1 MNEALLRLRGLVKR
15 YGTAEALRGIDLD
28 VAPGEAFG
36 LLGPNG
42 AGKTTTLRILATL
55 VRPSAGEA
63 WVNGRSV
70 LRDPLAVRRSLGIVN
85 GGMGLYERLTG
96 REILHFFGRFYG
108 LREAEL
114 EERVRWLDGLLG
126 LGEALDKRV
135 ETMSSGMIQK
145 IVVGRAIL
153 HRPPVLLLDEATQGL
168 DVFARRALL
177 DFVQEYKAAGHTVV
191 YSTHVLPEAEEVC
204 DRVGFL
210 HRGRLLFV
218 GSVPEAKERYATD
231 SLERAFIRA
240 AEEATA

>member
-1 MNEALLRLRGLVKR
+1 MSEPLVRMRGVTKRYDGTQALRGL
-15 YGTAEALRGIDLD
+15 DLD
-28 VAPGEAFG
+28 VAPGMAFG

-55 VRPSAGEA
+55 IRPSSGEA
-63 WVNGRSV
+63 WVNGHSV
-70 LRDPLAVRRSLGIVN
+70 TGAPLAVRRSLGIVN
-85 GGMGLYERLTG
+85 GGMGLYERLSG

-108 LREAEL
+108 LDDAEL
-114 EERVRWLDGLLG
+114 ESRVRWLDGLLG
-126 LGEALDKRV
+126 LGEALDKRI
-135 ETMSSGMIQK
+135 EAMSSGMIQK

-177 DFVQEYKAAGHTVV
+177 DFVREYKAAGHTII

-204 DRVGFL
+204 DQVGFL

-218 GSVPEAKERYATD
+218 GSVREAKERYATD

-240 AEEATA
+240 AQEAA

>member
-1 MNEALLRLRGLVKR
+1 MNDPLVRLKGLAKR
-15 YGTAEALRGIDLD
+15 YDNAEALRGVDLEIY
-28 VAPGEAFG
+28 AGEAFG

-55 VRPSAGEA
+55 IRPSAGEA
-63 WVNGRSV
+63 MVNGRSV
-70 LRDPLAVRRSLGIVN
+70 LRDPLAVRRSIGIVN

-96 REILHFFGRFYG
+96 REILHFFGRFYD
-108 LREAEL
+108 LDPEEL
-114 EERVRWLDGLLG
+114 DDRVRWLDELLG
-126 LGEALDKRV
+126 LGAALDKRV
-135 ETMSSGMIQK
+135 EAMSSGMIQK

-177 DFVQEYKAAGHTVV
+177 DFVQEYKASGRTIV

-210 HRGRLLFV
+210 YRGRLLFV
-218 GSVPEAKERYATD
+218 GSVAEAKERYATD

-240 AEEATA
+240 AEGVPA